1 MTSVSIKDL
10 SRTLPSNGHR
20 LQPSPVTHLLS
31 PSPSDGLFLSS
42 GYTMTSFRLKCT
54 ISSRFSPDT
63 LTSPGKK
70 MEP

>member
-10 SRTLPSNGHR
+10 SRTLPSNSHR
-20 LQPSPVTHLLS
+20 LQPSFATHLLS
-31 PSPSDGLFLSS
+31 PSPSGGLFLSS

-54 ISSRFSPDT
+54 ISSRLSLVT